1 MVSEHNAGI
10 AAAPACMAE
19 VRCLVVDDHVL
30 VLQWLCALLHTLPD
44 VRVVATATS
53 LAEAVTVLEDREID
67 LLVVGASLP
76 DGHGEECVRTA
87 RERFPHVQSVVLH
100 DSAADDCSCNCV
112 AEGAAAVIHK
122 RDTVATFMRAVHAA
136 LTALRGPEPALL
148 DTWLLAP
155 QQVMSKREYEV
166 FCGIGRGLANKEI
179 AVSLGLSPQ
188 TVETHRKSVA
198 RKLGAS
204 GSDLIRK
211 ATIHVMVTASALC
224 E

>member
-1 MVSEHNAGI
+1 M
-10 AAAPACMAE
+10 
-19 VRCLVVDDHVL
+19 
-30 VLQWLCALLHTLPD
+30 
-44 VRVVATATS
+44 
-53 LAEAVTVLEDREID
+53 
-67 LLVVGASLP
+67 
-76 DGHGEECVRTA
+76 
-87 RERFPHVQSVVLH
+87 
-100 DSAADDCSCNCV
+100 

-122 RDTVATFMRAVHAA
+122 RDTVATFMRAVHVA

-211 ATIHVMVTASALC
+211 ATIHVMIATPALTNSVGSKRTASLPS
-224 E
+224 